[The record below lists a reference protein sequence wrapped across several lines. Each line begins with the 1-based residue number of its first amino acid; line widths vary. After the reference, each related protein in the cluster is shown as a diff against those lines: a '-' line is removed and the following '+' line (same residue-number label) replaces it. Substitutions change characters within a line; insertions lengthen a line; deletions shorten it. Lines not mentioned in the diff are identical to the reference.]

1 MPRRGE
7 NIRKR
12 KDGRWEARYIKG
24 HREDGK
30 AIYGYLYGK
39 TYAEAKEKKTQA
51 AAKLRTAA
59 AACSR
64 APAVF
69 ETIIDEWLDF
79 QRHSVKESTW
89 LHYRRQINT
98 HIRPELGGVKVR
110 QLTQAVLVQFVD
122 RKLTGGRLDGRGG
135 LSVKTVRDL
144 LVLLRQILGF
154 AAGQGYMEAIAVKS
168 PKKKTVE
175 IQVMEHGEQARLEG
189 YALGGRDP
197 YRFGVYLCLYT
208 GLRIGELCGL
218 RWGDVCLES
227 KVLSVRRTI
236 QRVDDLDP
244 LTARKTKV
252 IIDTPKTEASVRDIP
267 LPAFLAAQLQRYA
280 AHARPGDY
288 VLTGAGDYIEPRSY
302 YNKYKQYL
310 KECGVGD
317 YTFHALRH
325 TFATRCIEQGF
336 DPKSLSEILGH
347 TDVTITLQ
355 RYVHSSLDLKR
366 AHMERLAGVSHSGA
380 GYQSQN
386 TCRPA
391 V

>member
-7 NIRKR
+7 NIHKR

-39 TYAEAKEKKTQA
+39 TYAEAKAKKTQA
-51 AAKLRTAA
+51 VAGLRSNAA
-59 AACSR
+59 AHSR
-64 APAVF
+64 APAIF
-69 ETIIDEWLDF
+69 ETIIDEWLSF
-79 QRHSVKESTW
+79 QRHSVKESTY

-98 HIRPELGGVKVR
+98 HIRPDLGGVTVR
-110 QLTQAVLVQFVD
+110 QITQAALVQYVD
-122 RKLTGGRLDGRGG
+122 RKLTCGRLDGKGG
-135 LSVKTVRDL
+135 LAIKTVRDL
-144 LVLLRQILGF
+144 LVILRQIL
-154 AAGQGYMEAIAVKS
+154 AYAVQQGYMEVFTVKS
-168 PKKKTVE
+168 PKKKTAE
-175 IQVMEHGEQARLEG
+175 IQVLEHWEQGRLERH
-189 YALGGRDP
+189 ALGLLDS
-197 YRFGVYLCLYT
+197 YRLGVYLCLYT

-218 RWGDVCLES
+218 RWGDICFES
-227 KVLSVRRTI
+227 RVLSVRRTI
-236 QRVDDLDP
+236 QRVDNLDP
-244 LTARKTKV
+244 QAAYKTRV
-252 IIDTPKTEASVRDIP
+252 IIDTPKTEASIRDIP
-267 LPAFLAAQLQRYA
+267 LPAFLVEVLQRYA
-280 AHARPGDY
+280 GNTLPSDY
-288 VLTGAGDYIEPRSY
+288 VLTGAGHFIEPRSY
-302 YNKYKQYL
+302 YNKYKRYL

-366 AHMERLAGVSHSGA
+366 THMERLAGVSYSGSA
-380 GYQSQN
+380 HPSQCVYQ
-386 TCRPA
+386 PA